1 MKRKIIIALVIVVAL
16 VGVVVKN
23 IIDSNDDIIVE
34 SETTLLENSLSNK
47 VLVEIRGAVKYPNIY
62 EVDSEYRV
70 DDIINLAGGLTQEAN
85 ISEINRLEKVY
96 DSMLIQ
102 ISENSVS
109 ELSSVVTNKI
119 SLNTAS
125 LQELMTLTGIGEAKA
140 LAIISYRNQ
149 KKFSNIEEVKNVSG
163 ISETIFSKIKDNI
176 CI

>member
-34 SETTLLENSLSNK
+34 SETTLIENSLSNK

-140 LAIISYRNQ
+140 LA
-149 KKFSNIEEVKNVSG
+149 
-163 ISETIFSKIKDNI
+163 
-176 CI
+176 